1 MNPSS
6 ITLIFLCFFFNHI
19 IEHVFTSGVRVM
31 IHVSKIKL
39 CNGVTLYL
47 TVLFNGVI
55 LMNKI
60 FMNLICVRKLK
71 SISNQVLR
79 IRFH

>member
-1 MNPSS
+1 
-6 ITLIFLCFFFNHI
+6 
-19 IEHVFTSGVRVM
+19 M